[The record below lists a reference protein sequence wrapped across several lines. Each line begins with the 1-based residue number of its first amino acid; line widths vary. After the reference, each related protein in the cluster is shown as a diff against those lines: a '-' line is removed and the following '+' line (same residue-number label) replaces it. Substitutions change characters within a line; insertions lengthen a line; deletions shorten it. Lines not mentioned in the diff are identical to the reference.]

1 MKRLFGVPKIMF
13 GSILAWSTMLLP
25 AHAGAEEPSLI
36 LMTRPID
43 QAEWLIRQP
52 DSAYTIQLL
61 TVSSRGQ
68 VKEFVAGEPALPLD
82 RLATFRYQSG
92 DDLLYVLT
100 LGRFDSVEAAYRVR
114 DALMLNG
121 LFASDTWVR
130 PLTDVK
136 RSIRTTLQD

>member
-1 MKRLFGVPKIMF
+1 MF

-25 AHAGAEEPSLI
+25 VHASAEELSLSFI
-36 LMTRPID
+36 TRPID

-52 DSAYTIQLL
+52 DSAYTIQLM

-68 VKEFVAGEPALPLD
+68 VKQFVAGEPALPLV
-82 RLATFRYQSG
+82 RLATYRYRSG

-100 LGRFDSVEAAYRVR
+100 LGLFDSVEAAYRAR
-114 DALMLNG
+114 DALKLNG
-121 LFASDTWVR
+121 LDATDTWVR

>member
-1 MKRLFGVPKIMF
+1 MIRFFFG
-13 GSILAWSTMLLP
+13 LALVWGTATLP
-25 AHAGAEEPSLI
+25 VYANVEEPSLVV
-36 LMTRPID
+36 LTTRPVD
-43 QAEWLIRQP
+43 NAEWLIRQP
-52 DSAYTIQLL
+52 DSAFTIQLL

-68 VKEFVAGEPALPLD
+68 LKEFLADEPALPLD

-114 DALMLNG
+114 ESLALSSLV
-121 LFASDTWVR
+121 ASATWVR

>member
-1 MKRLFGVPKIMF
+1 MIRFFFG
-13 GSILAWSTMLLP
+13 LALVWGTATLP
-25 AHAGAEEPSLI
+25 VYANVEEPSLVV
-36 LMTRPID
+36 LTTRPVD
-43 QAEWLIRQP
+43 KAEWLIRQP
-52 DSAYTIQLL
+52 DSAFTIQLL
-61 TVSSRGQ
+61 TVASRGQ
-68 VKEFVAGEPALPLD
+68 LKEFLADEPALPLD

-114 DALMLNG
+114 DSLALSSLV
-121 LFASDTWVR
+121 ASDTWVR

>member
-1 MKRLFGVPKIMF
+1 VKRLFGVPKIMF

-25 AHAGAEEPSLI
+25 AHAGAEEPLLI

-100 LGRFDSVEAAYRVR
+100 LGRFDSVEAAYRAR

-121 LFASDTWVR
+121 LVASDTWVR
-130 PLTDVK
+130 SLTDVK
-136 RSIRTTLQD
+136 RRIRTTLQD